1 LATAGAVGRIVVVVV
16 VVVVVPTRGKGHAI
30 A

>member
-16 VVVVVPTRGKGHAI
+16 VVVVPTRGKGHAI